1 MQWSDEAIVLST
13 RPHGETSLL
22 CELFTN
28 THGRHLGLVR
38 GGRSKAMR
46 PVCQVGNVVLGNWRA
61 RLDEHLGVLALELA
75 EPVAS
80 RYLAEPLPL
89 SALSTICSH
98 LTLFAER
105 DPHPG
110 LYQGARFFL
119 SQLDD
124 INIWPGL
131 LVRFELEVLS
141 ELGVGLDL
149 SECAATGAR
158 DELIY
163 VSPKSGRAV
172 SRAAGLPYHDKL
184 LLLPAFL
191 LAEGE
196 KISFEDILAGFELT
210 GAFFDKHFWQRQGEG
225 RKTAVPMARQQLIKR
240 LQRGAEI

>member
-61 RLDEHLGVLALELA
+61 RLDEHLGVLTLELT

-80 RYLAEPLPL
+80 RYLAEPLSL
-89 SALSTICSH
+89 SALSTLCSH

-110 LYQGARFFL
+110 LYQGARFLL
-119 SQLDD
+119 SQLDQ

-141 ELGVGLDL
+141 ELGMGLDL
-149 SECAATGAR
+149 SECAATGAK
-158 DELIY
+158 DNLVY

-172 SRAAGLPYHDKL
+172 SKP
-184 LLLPAFL
+184 
-191 LAEGE
+191 
-196 KISFEDILAGFELT
+196 T
-210 GAFFDKHFWQRQGEG
+210 
-225 RKTAVPMARQQLIKR
+225 
-240 LQRGAEI
+240 